1 MTDRL
6 TARNVLLLTVIGFVV
21 LLLAGWFLLVSPKR
35 SDAAT
40 LGRQIDD
47 ANTQLRLAQ
56 ALDDPKVK
64 RARAVD
70 IRRVELAMPMQVDMP
85 GILRQLAWAGRTAHV
100 RVDGVLPQAAAP
112 VAGYQVIPMTVTVE
126 GHFFAISQFL
136 NLLHTRAQTSGA
148 ELRASGRLFSVDGIT
163 FTGGVDK
170 PVLTAQLVIDA
181 FSFVGTPAAGVP
193 GTTAPTTGGP
203 TAMSAAP

>member
-6 TARNVLLLTVIGFVV
+6 TNRNLLVLTGIGFVA
-21 LLLAGWFLLVSPKR
+21 LLLVGWFLLVSPHR
-35 SDAAT
+35 SHAAT
-40 LGRQIDD
+40 LDRQIDD
-47 ANTQLRLAQ
+47 ANAQLRLAQ

-100 RVDGVLPQAAAP
+100 RVEGVLPQAAVP
-112 VAGYQVIPMTVTVE
+112 TSGYQVIPMTVSIE
-126 GHFFAISQFL
+126 GHFFAITQFL
-136 NLLHTRAQTSGA
+136 NLLHTRAQTSVNG
-148 ELRASGRLFSVDGIT
+148 LRASGRLFGVDGIT

-170 PVLTAQLVIDA
+170 PVLAAQLVINA
-181 FSFVGTPAAGVP
+181 FSFVGTPAVGVP
-193 GTTAPTTGGP
+193 GAIPPTAAAP